1 MKCPQC
7 GAVAYVIDSRPRDS
21 GARHRRYLCFN
32 DHRFSTL
39 EQVQAPR
46 APRPKTAPV
55 KRRNSVFDV

>member
-1 MKCPQC
+1 MNCPHC
-7 GAVAYVIDSRPRDS
+7 AAPAYVIDSRPRDS
-21 GARHRRYLCFN
+21 GARHRRYRGFN

-46 APRPKTAPV
+46 VARSKPAPV